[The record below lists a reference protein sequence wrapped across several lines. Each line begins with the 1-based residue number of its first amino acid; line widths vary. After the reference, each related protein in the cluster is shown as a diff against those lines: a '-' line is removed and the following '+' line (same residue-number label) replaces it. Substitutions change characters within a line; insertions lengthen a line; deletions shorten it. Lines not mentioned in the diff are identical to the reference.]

1 MTDPRVAF
9 AIISVRP
16 RLHLIRVKAFCS
28 LLGPQISNQISL
40 ALTRFFGIR
49 CRSRLYSV
57 ASFSTVFTAHLHPG
71 LSGSLALAVL
81 IAIHVRSKV
90 APEVGNVA
98 RILLH
103 VALPCP
109 LCGAMTVTRTSS
121 QLQLQTGR
129 TSSCVLPWLRD
140 APGAC
145 SGCAPDGCRFCF
157 GRLCEA
163 QGDAVE
169 RRGTKNL
176 EAVVVETRGILEYSA
191 LLQPQSRSLDA
202 GRLANRTGTIQLSWR
217 LPPHGCCLLLP
228 AADAR
233 TYLYFLPHNKH
244 SGRSRGSRLPR
255 SCVSFVSFSFFFFF
269 CFFFLLPS
277 SSIRTPRSPFH
288 SLLLFRSAIP
298 SSLSHTHTNAHAH
311 TNTIRST
318 RTLQYR

>member
-1 MTDPRVAF
+1 
-9 AIISVRP
+9 
-16 RLHLIRVKAFCS
+16 
-28 LLGPQISNQISL
+28 
-40 ALTRFFGIR
+40 
-49 CRSRLYSV
+49 
-57 ASFSTVFTAHLHPG
+57 
-71 LSGSLALAVL
+71 
-81 IAIHVRSKV
+81 
-90 APEVGNVA
+90 
-98 RILLH
+98 
-103 VALPCP
+103 
-109 LCGAMTVTRTSS
+109 MTVTRTSS

-145 SGCAPDGCRFCF
+145 SGCTPDGCRFCF

-255 SCVSFVSFSFFFFF
+255 SCVSFVSFSFSFVTFSFSFF
-269 CFFFLLPS
+269 CFFLLLPS

-298 SSLSHTHTNAHAH
+298 SSLCHTHTNAHAH
-311 TNTIRST
+311 TNTIRRT

>member
-49 CRSRLYSV
+49 CTSRLYSV

-109 LCGAMTVTRTSS
+109 LCGAMTATRTSRNFS
-121 QLQLQTGR
+121 FKQDARRLVCCLGCEIPLEPALDVHQMAVGFASADCARPKVMPLNEEGPR
-129 TSSCVLPWLRD
+129 T
-140 APGAC
+140 
-145 SGCAPDGCRFCF
+145 
-157 GRLCEA
+157 
-163 QGDAVE
+163 
-169 RRGTKNL
+169 
-176 EAVVVETRGILEYSA
+176 
-191 LLQPQSRSLDA
+191 
-202 GRLANRTGTIQLSWR
+202 WR
-217 LPPHGCCLLLP
+217 LLL
-228 AADAR
+228 
-233 TYLYFLPHNKH
+233 
-244 SGRSRGSRLPR
+244 
-255 SCVSFVSFSFFFFF
+255 
-269 CFFFLLPS
+269 
-277 SSIRTPRSPFH
+277 
-288 SLLLFRSAIP
+288 
-298 SSLSHTHTNAHAH
+298 
-311 TNTIRST
+311 
-318 RTLQYR
+318 